1 MNATKAAAIGGVRA
15 ALLVIVVA
23 GCSARPRDVA
33 GTRRTVEDGGAHAVP
48 EPPPAPVVE
57 KPRLPKPK
65 VIARAT
71 SRVLAV
77 DDTNLYFGNQED
89 DGVFAQSKNAAGD
102 PVRLARRAPVAG
114 ALAIDGEWLAWI
126 ASPGDAVLR
135 LTLMGAGAT
144 TLRDR
149 GIFSDVASE
158 GGEVFATEVV
168 AGGGV
173 LFKLTGSTSTRL
185 ATFESP
191 PRAVVV
197 DSTHVYVQ
205 LGRGLVRTSR
215 NKGGVVETLFEG
227 GGVESPQLDATHVVF
242 VVRNE
247 QSAHVVRVPKAGGA
261 PVPVANDVRAPIEV
275 AGKDQL
281 LYFDGQKPQLRQVAL
296 TGGPPTI
303 LAEDELLARPTA
315 VVADET
321 HAFVAVEDG
330 VIVSVA
336 RK

>member
-1 MNATKAAAIGGVRA
+1 MNATKGSLIAGLCA
-15 ALLVIVVA
+15 ALVLTSA
-23 GCSARPRDVA
+23 CSGRPRDVA
-33 GTRRTVEDGGAHAVP
+33 RARPRSAEDGGSHSVP
-48 EPPPAPVVE
+48 EPPPPPVAE
-57 KPRLPKPK
+57 KPRVKPK
-65 VIARAT
+65 VVARAT

-77 DDTNLYFGNQED
+77 DDTNLYFGDQSD
-89 DGVFAQSKNAAGD
+89 DGVFALSKNAASD

-144 TLRDR
+144 TLREH
-149 GIFSDVASE
+149 GIFSDVAAE

-168 AGGGV
+168 AGGGALV
-173 LFKLTGSTSTRL
+173 KIAGNTVTKI

-197 DSTHVYVQ
+197 DATHVYVQ

-215 NKGGVVETLFEG
+215 NKGGPIETLFEG
-227 GGVESPQLDATHVVF
+227 TGIESPQLDATHVCI
-242 VVRNE
+242 VVRNAE
-247 QSAHVVRVPKAGGA
+247 SAHAVRIPKAGGP
-261 PVPVANDVRAPIEV
+261 PVPVATDVRAPIEV
-275 AGKDQL
+275 AGKHL

-296 TGGPPTI
+296 TGGASTV
-303 LAEDELLARPTA
+303 LAEDEIFARPA
-315 VVADET
+315 AIVADEA

-330 VIVSVA
+330 VIVAVP

>member
-1 MNATKAAAIGGVRA
+1 MA
-15 ALLVIVVA
+15 
-23 GCSARPRDVA
+23 D
-33 GTRRTVEDGGAHAVP
+33 DGGSHSVP
-48 EPPPAPVVE
+48 EPPPAPTVD

-65 VIARAT
+65 VMARAT

-77 DDTNLYFGNQED
+77 DDTNLYFGDQND
-89 DGVFAQSKNAAGD
+89 DGVFALSKNAASD

-144 TLRDR
+144 TLRDH
-149 GIFSDVASE
+149 GIFSDVAAE

-173 LFKLTGSTSTRL
+173 LFKIAGSTSTKL

-197 DSTHVYVQ
+197 DATHVYVQ
-205 LGRGLVRTSR
+205 LARGLVRTSR
-215 NKGGVVETLFEG
+215 TKGGPVETLFEG
-227 GGVESPQLDATHVVF
+227 SVESPQLDATHAYV
-242 VVRNE
+242 VVRNG
-247 QSAHVVRVPKAGGA
+247 QSAHAVRIPKAGGS
-261 PVPVANDVRAPIEV
+261 PVLVASDVRPPIEV
-275 AGKDQL
+275 ASKHL
-281 LYFDGQKPQLRQVAL
+281 LYFDGQKPQLCQVAL
-296 TGGPPTI
+296 TGGPPTV
-303 LAEDELLARPTA
+303 LAEDEIFARPAA
-315 VVADET
+315 VVADEA

-330 VIVSVA
+330 LIVAVA

>member
-1 MNATKAAAIGGVRA
+1 MPA
-15 ALLVIVVA
+15 
-23 GCSARPRDVA
+23 
-33 GTRRTVEDGGAHAVP
+33 
-48 EPPPAPVVE
+48 PPPAPVVE

-149 GIFSDVASE
+149 GIFSDVASD
-158 GGEVFATEVV
+158 GGEVFAIEVV

-173 LFKLTGSTSTRL
+173 LFKLGGNTSTKL

-197 DSTHVYVQ
+197 DATHVYVQ
-205 LGRGLVRTSR
+205 LARGLVRTSR
-215 NKGGVVETLFEG
+215 NKGGAVETLFEG
-227 GGVESPQLDATHVVF
+227 TGVESPQLDATHVYI

-247 QSAHVVRVPKAGGA
+247 QGANAVRIPKAGGPPA
-261 PVPVANDVRAPIEV
+261 LVASDVRAPIEV
-275 AGKDQL
+275 AGKDL

-296 TGGPPTI
+296 GGGTPTV
-303 LAEDELLARPTA
+303 LAEDEVLARPSA
-315 VVADET
+315 LVADEG

-330 VIVSVA
+330 VIVSIA